1 MITSPAMQDDDDV
14 SGRNDFLVEM
24 KKRLK
29 SIGSSGAGSSPQEST
44 WSSPRGQPPAP
55 DSNNYMTPRDSPRV
69 TPRVARD
76 TTPRDSPRSTA
87 VSRGTR
93 VETCTRQEKNYREES
108 VEIFPFASTNQRKVV
123 EQAEVTSS
131 ERTSSVTSPRAFDAK
146 SLIEEE
152 RKKFQEYKK

>member
-24 KKRLK
+24 KKKLK
-29 SIGSSGAGSSPQEST
+29 SIGSSEAGSSPQEST

-55 DSNNYMTPRDSPRV
+55 DSNITPRDSPRV

-76 TTPRDSPRSTA
+76 VTPRDSPRSTA